1 MTFLRNVVHDLIEK
15 RLWPVAIGLIVAL
28 IAVPIVLG
36 GKSDAGT
43 TPASVAAVPTTPNG
57 LANHRDAARGQVISL
72 EDQAAGKVVR
82 EGKLRNPFV
91 QHHVPKKVDV
101 NAGTAVTTAAK
112 SLADALGAG
121 SSGTSSSSTGGSSPT
136 PTTTTKTDTTT
147 PKTTTAPKTTT
158 TPKADANAA
167 DTYRVALKFGESGA
181 EKTYA
186 DVARLTP
193 LPSSDNPFFVY
204 LGLKD
209 DLKTAIFLV
218 DADAVPSG
226 DGICQP
232 SPEDC
237 EQIELKKG
245 DIEFFD
251 LQSGTAGVVQYQLEL
266 TSISR
271 QAAASKASA
280 SRAHA
285 RESKA
290 GREYLR
296 QLVADNPD
304 ALASW
309 DYSKSLGLL
318 VEKDPVAQPD
328 VANVPAPVADAA
340 DGQAVEQT
348 STVLTVPATPAP

>member
-1 MTFLRNVVHDLIEK
+1 MTFLRNVLHDLIEK
-15 RLWPVAIGLIVAL
+15 RLWPVAVALIVAL

-36 GKSDAGT
+36 GKSDAGS
-43 TPASVAAVPTTPNG
+43 TPVPVAAAPTGPNG

-72 EDQAAGKVVR
+72 EQQAAGKVVR
-82 EGKLRNPFV
+82 EGTLRNPFV
-91 QHHVPKKVDV
+91 QHHVPKAVDA
-101 NAGTAVTTAAK
+101 NAGKAVTTAAK

-121 SSGTSSSSTGGSSPT
+121 SKSATSTGGGSSTPATPT
-136 PTTTTKTDTTT
+136 PATTPPKTTTT
-147 PKTTTAPKTTT
+147 PKTTTAPKT
-158 TPKADANAA
+158 DANVA

-181 EKTYA
+181 EKSYT

-218 DADAVPSG
+218 SADAVPSG
-226 DGICQP
+226 DGTCQP

-245 DIEFFD
+245 DTEFFD

-266 TSISR
+266 TSISK

-280 SRAHA
+280 AVAHA

-304 ALASW
+304 ALAGW

-318 VEKDPVAQPD
+318 VEKDPVVVPD